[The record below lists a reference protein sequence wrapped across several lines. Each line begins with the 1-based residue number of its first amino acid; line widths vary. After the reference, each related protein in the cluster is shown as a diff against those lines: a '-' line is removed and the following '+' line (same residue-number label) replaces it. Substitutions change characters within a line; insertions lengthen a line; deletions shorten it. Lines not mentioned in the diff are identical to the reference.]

1 MSTKYLTSA
10 PIAILAGFLIVVS
23 QAFHPHVLGWVAVG
37 VAIGIVA
44 VVALGQLDPTRG
56 GVQRA
61 LDGATAV
68 TGGLLIAFGVAAS
81 GSALKWLTFGLSLG
95 IVGVAFAALTL
106 HEVSTWRAE
115 NRLSNLHWLTGT
127 GIEAGSPQSRAA

>member
-1 MSTKYLTSA
+1 MPVTVVLRHST
-10 PIAILAGFLIVVS
+10 VVS

-44 VVALGQLDPTRG
+44 IVALGQLDRTRG

-81 GSALKWLTFGLSLG
+81 GSAVNWLTFGLSLG

-115 NRLSNLHWLTGT
+115 NRLSNLHWLTDA